1 MKRPAHLIKNFAILS
16 ISTSLFYSCQ
26 KDADIELVEEASYQK
41 KIEMY
46 EKKIEDLEQQ
56 LGKTN
61 LQKSNR
67 RGRPRNIISFGQ
79 AKKLFKN
86 YDPIADLISQS
97 VGTDQNGESFM
108 TTRSLFYDI
117 NDLKEY
123 LSYIEE
129 LSKEAGVATSGIRF
143 YFGRYTE
150 DHVSSTGSNRNA
162 RRQTFFIAPTTEE
175 KIDDHIVHIGYTI
188 QKNGKVKF
196 LDKVNGF
203 PHRRNQRSKAYQDS
217 GFDFAKSGNEDD
229 PFSLIANNLGASPPD
244 YND

>member
-1 MKRPAHLIKNFAILS
+1 MKRPTHLLRCFATLA

-26 KDADIELVEEASYQK
+26 KDSDVEILEEVSYQK
-41 KIEMY
+41 KIEAY

-56 LGKTN
+56 LGKTS

-67 RGRPRNIISFGQ
+67 RGRPKNIIPFGQ
-79 AKKLFKN
+79 AKKLFRN
-86 YDPIADLISQS
+86 YDGIADLISEN
-97 VGTDQNGESFM
+97 VGTDQNGEPFM

-129 LSKEAGVATSGIRF
+129 LSKEAGVTTSGIRF

-162 RRQTFFIAPTTEE
+162 KRQTFFIAPTTEE
-175 KIDDHIVHIGYTI
+175 KIDDKLVHIGYTI
-188 QKNGKVKF
+188 KKNGKVQF

-229 PFSLIANNLGASPPD
+229 PFSLIANELGATPPD
-244 YND
+244 Y